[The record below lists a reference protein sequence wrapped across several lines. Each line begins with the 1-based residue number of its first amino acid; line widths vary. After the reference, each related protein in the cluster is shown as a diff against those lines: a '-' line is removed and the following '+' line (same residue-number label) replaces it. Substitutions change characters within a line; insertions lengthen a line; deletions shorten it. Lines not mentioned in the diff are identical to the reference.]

1 MGKNAEQKLRKEII
15 ATCRNGVLIDPLSP
29 AELERALL
37 DMLGPDSRWP
47 EFSQNGIAAVREQ
60 VAQLTRAFPVYR

>member
-1 MGKNAEQKLRKEII
+1 
-15 ATCRNGVLIDPLSP
+15 
-29 AELERALL
+29 
-37 DMLGPDSRWP
+37 MLGPDSRWP